1 MTVRS
6 GSPYRPNP
14 TESACSPCARG
25 SPAPDVRRRALLL
38 ACAGLALPFPSA
50 RAATDAADPAVALV
64 RAFYDALLGVMK
76 QADKLGLRGRYD
88 KLAPVIRST
97 FDLDAMTRIA
107 IGPDWTSFSPDA
119 QKALIA
125 RFSELTLATYANRF
139 NGFSGERFEVEP
151 AAEARSTGRLVRTRL
166 IQANGE
172 PISLNYLMRGSDDRW
187 RVVDVYLTGAISELA
202 TK

>member
-1 MTVRS
+1 
-6 GSPYRPNP
+6 
-14 TESACSPCARG
+14 
-25 SPAPDVRRRALLL
+25 
-38 ACAGLALPFPSA
+38 
-50 RAATDAADPAVALV
+50 
-64 RAFYDALLGVMK
+64 MK

-107 IGPDWTSFSPDA
+107 IGPDWPSFTADA

-125 RFSELTLATYANRF
+125 GFSELTIATYANRF

-166 IQANGE
+166 VQANGE
-172 PISLNYLMRGSDDRW
+172 PISLNYLLRGADDRW

-202 TK
+202 TKRSEFQAILKSGGPDRLIASLQQQSEKLMRPGASKP